1 MPKLPTNVSSP
12 NCQFFS
18 PLLRSNNELGRTA
31 MLGKILIRI
40 KCSFEGC
47 FPDAAGVGKIVYVT
61 LASSLQ

>member
-1 MPKLPTNVSSP
+1 
-12 NCQFFS
+12 
-18 PLLRSNNELGRTA
+18 